1 MIHHERVRQRLL
13 LFTRVAA
20 DTGSYDDAMWAVL
33 EEEERYHRQEVEGGR
48 KFDPRAQAVVN
59 RTCEL
64 RAVLLLDF
72 LGRSRHPSLVDA
84 RRIAMRALRDLHYSL
99 PMIALHV
106 ARHHSVVLD
115 GLDCVADR
123 PDLQRAAEN
132 VRLTSLAQVAQVA
145 P

>member
-1 MIHHERVRQRLL
+1 MIHRERVRQRMQ
-13 LFTRVAA
+13 LFARVAT

-33 EEEERYHRQEVEGGR
+33 AEEERYHRQVVEGGR

-64 RAVLLLDF
+64 CAVMLLDF
-72 LGRSRHPSLVDA
+72 LGPGRHPSLVDA

-99 PMIALHV
+99 PMIGLHV
-106 ARHHSVVLD
+106 ARHHTVVMD
-115 GLDCVADR
+115 GLECVADR

-132 VRLTSLAQVAQVA
+132 VRLTSLAQVRA
-145 P
+145 